1 MCVMLIGMDH
11 VGVAVKNL
19 DEAVK
24 LYRDVLGFELE
35 GIHVLKERKVKV
47 ALFSMGGEAQV
58 ELLEPLGSDSPVAK
72 FLEARGEGI
81 QHIAVRVD
89 NIEKALNE
97 LKQKGVVLVDDKP
110 RYGAEGKKIA
120 FVSPKNTKGV
130 LMELVQLP
138 G

>member
-1 MCVMLIGMDH
+1 MYVLFVGIDH

-24 LYRDVLGFELE
+24 VYRDVLGFELK

-47 ALFSMGGEAQV
+47 AFFSMGGEAQV

-81 QHIAVRVD
+81 QHIALKVD
-89 NIEKALNE
+89 NIERALNA
-97 LKQKGVVLVDDKP
+97 LKQNGVVLVDDKP
-110 RYGAEGKKIA
+110 RDGAEGKKIA
-120 FVSPKNTKGV
+120 FVSPKSTKGV

-138 G
+138 E

>member
-1 MCVMLIGMDH
+1 MFVGMDH
-11 VGVAVKNL
+11 VGVAVRNL

-24 LYRDVLGFELE
+24 VYRDVLGFELR
-35 GIHVLKERKVKV
+35 GIHVLKERNVKV
-47 ALFSMGGEAQV
+47 AFFSIGGDAQV

-89 NIEKALNE
+89 NIEKALNM
-97 LKQKGVVLVDDKP
+97 LKQNGVILIDDKP
-110 RYGAEGKKIA
+110 RDGAEGKKIA

>member
-1 MCVMLIGMDH
+1 MFVGMDH

-24 LYRDVLGFELE
+24 VYRDVLGFELR
-35 GIHVLKERKVKV
+35 GVHVLKESKVKV
-47 ALFSMGGEAQV
+47 AFFSMGGEAQV
-58 ELLEPLGSDSPVAK
+58 ELLEPLESDSPVAK
-72 FLEARGEGI
+72 FLEARGEGM

-97 LKQKGVVLVDDKP
+97 LKQKGVVLVDDTP
-110 RYGAEGKKIA
+110 RVGAEGKKIA

>member
-1 MCVMLIGMDH
+1 MFIMFVGMDH

-24 LYRDVLGFELE
+24 LYRDVLGFELK
-35 GIHVLKERKVKV
+35 GVHVMKERKVKV
-47 ALFSMGGEAQV
+47 AFFSMGGEAQV

-72 FLEARGEGI
+72 FLEAHGEGI
-81 QHIAVRVD
+81 QHIAMRVD

-97 LKQKGVVLVDDKP
+97 LKQNGVVLIDDKP
-110 RYGAEGKKIA
+110 RDGAEGKKIA
-120 FVSPKNTKGV
+120 FVSPKSTKGV
-130 LMELVQLP
+130 LMELVQLH